1 LDLAHSVANLSPEPC
16 VTDWWHLVVRSD
28 VEAIVIA
35 TPQRVRP
42 EIASAAAHTGKQL
55 LCEKPLA
62 VEPADANRM
71 ADAATRN
78 KVKMATAPNYTFIP
92 VYRMLKDALD
102 GGEIGVLETVVLNFL
117 SVGDRPESA
126 DYRPR
131 WRHDVSESGGGVLM
145 DMLHAVY
152 LAGWFFGADP
162 VAVSATVDQGSTT
175 GATSRTTRWY
185 ATLTRPDTRASTWPG
200 ATVPA
205 GRA

>member
-1 LDLAHSVANLSPEPC
+1 MV
-16 VTDWWHLVVRSD
+16 
-28 VEAIVIA
+28 
-35 TPQRVRP
+35 
-42 EIASAAAHTGKQL
+42 
-55 LCEKPLA
+55 
-62 VEPADANRM
+62 
-71 ADAATRN
+71 DAAKWNNVT
-78 KVKMATAPNYTFIP
+78 MATVHNYTFIP
-92 VYRMLKDALD
+92 VYRLLKDVLD
-102 GGEIGVLETVVLNFL
+102 GGEIGALEMVVLNFL
-117 SVGDRPESA
+117 SVEDRPGSA

-145 DMLHAVY
+145 DILHAVY

-185 ATLTRPDTRASTWPG
+185 ATLTRPETRASTWPG